1 MLGPL
6 KSYSSIDRYLLPLA
20 AIQVVLLITMIFYSL
35 VLVRETAYSHTG
47 HYKLQ
52 PIVFSN
58 IQGGS
63 RFEETLTQLELEK
76 KKLQKILVYFSN
88 DFVNAILKYFWFVS
102 PQSLVDFRDKGAEVV
117 LALDEHDRLLRKTVG
132 HARPSEI
139 EEQLIFEEVNK
150 LVLRLI
156 DSQSPSHQV
165 VAMQRKGLLLMR
177 LINHSL
183 LSQNT
188 GLSEQLVL
196 EIKGDL
202 NEFQEILNAFKSGNK
217 KLKIDRLRDQRAQ
230 KSLSIIENSFE
241 SVKKSALKAMREE
254 TNFFELG
261 EAQTEKIG
269 ALEMLLF
276 ASKQLNSELDSSFSR
291 LTTSANVLAI
301 MILEM
306 LIAVAFLITI
316 ILKKGPHDS
325 IVEAKFRVSES
336 LLEETANPIPS
347 EELPLN
353 ISEEADVIL
362 DRLEDTIV
370 KQVDDL
376 LLVSDFNEQLG
387 SLNANLRILAGVFE
401 FFRLKKHKKDIK
413 YIVQNLKESEENKN
427 LDSEKLLELI
437 MDLQKIVGSVSFKR
451 ELGALR

>member
-1 MLGPL
+1 M
-6 KSYSSIDRYLLPLA
+6 
-20 AIQVVLLITMIFYSL
+20 
-35 VLVRETAYSHTG
+35 
-47 HYKLQ
+47 
-52 PIVFSN
+52 
-58 IQGGS
+58 
-63 RFEETLTQLELEK
+63 
-76 KKLQKILVYFSN
+76 
-88 DFVNAILKYFWFVS
+88 
-102 PQSLVDFRDKGAEVV
+102 
-117 LALDEHDRLLRKTVG
+117 
-132 HARPSEI
+132 
-139 EEQLIFEEVNK
+139 
-150 LVLRLI
+150 
-156 DSQSPSHQV
+156 QSPSHQV
-165 VAMQRKGLLLMR
+165 VAMQRKGFLLMR

-217 KLKIDRLRDQRAQ
+217 KLKIDRLRDQKGP
-230 KSLSIIENSFE
+230 KSLSIIENGFE

-261 EAQTEKIG
+261 GAQTEKIG

-306 LIAVAFLITI
+306 LIAVAFLSTI

-325 IVEAKFRVSES
+325 NVEAKFRVSES

-353 ISEEADVIL
+353 ISEEADVIF

-376 LLVSDFNEQLG
+376 LLVSDFNEQLR
-387 SLNANLRILAGVFE
+387 SLNANLRILEGFLS
-401 FFRLKKHKKDIK
+401 F
-413 YIVQNLKESEENKN
+413 
-427 LDSEKLLELI
+427 LD
-437 MDLQKIVGSVSFKR
+437 
-451 ELGALR
+451 